1 MGKPAARI
9 GDMHVCPL
17 VNGLVPHV
25 GGPVLPAGVPNVL
38 IGGMPAATMG
48 DLCVCTG
55 PPDVIVL
62 GSAGVLIGGR
72 PAARMGDI
80 TAHGG
85 SIVVGCMTVLIGET
99 GGGGAGGDTGAGMGG
114 NLMKSGKIGAA
125 QAKDMANTQAL
136 KEAAKKGN
144 AAAAKTTRED
154 FTATFT
160 LKDEAQK
167 AVAGKRYE
175 IRTGDGKIHEGKTN
189 SNGETQP
196 LQGYTTA
203 DCTVSFLK

>member
-1 MGKPAARI
+1 MGKPAARV
-9 GDMHVCPL
+9 GDMHVCPM
-17 VNGLVPHV
+17 VNALVPHV

-38 IGGMPAATMG
+38 IGGLPAATMG
-48 DLCVCTG
+48 DMCVCTG
-55 PPDVIVL
+55 PPDVITL
-62 GSAGVLIGGR
+62 GSSGVLIGGK
-72 PAARMGDI
+72 PAARMGDM

-85 SIVVGCMTVLIGET
+85 SILLGCFTVLIGET
-99 GGGGAGGDTGAGMGG
+99 GGGGGGDAAGAGGGAGMA
-114 NLMKSGKIGAA
+114 GKTGAA
-125 QAKDMANTQAL
+125 QAKDIANGNAL
-136 KEAAKKGN
+136 K
-144 AAAAKTTRED
+144 AAAEKGEAVAEKTTKED

-175 IRTGDGKIHEGKTN
+175 IRTSDGKIHEGKTN

-203 DCTVSFLK
+203 DCAVTFIK

>member
-48 DLCVCTG
+48 DMCVCTG
-55 PPDVIVL
+55 PPDVIML
-62 GSAGVLIGGR
+62 GSSGVLIGGR
-72 PAARMGDI
+72 PAARMGDT

-85 SIVVGCMTVLIGET
+85 SILLGCFTVLIGET
-99 GGGGAGGDTGAGMGG
+99 GGGGAGAGAGMGG
-114 NLMKSGKIGAA
+114 GLMEKGMVGAA
-125 QAKDMANTQAL
+125 RAKDIANTKAL
-136 KEAAKKGN
+136 KEAAKKGS
-144 AAAAKTTRED
+144 AVAEKTTRED
-154 FTATFT
+154 FTARFT

-167 AVAGKRYE
+167 AVAGRRYE
-175 IRTGDGKIHEGKTN
+175 IRTSDGKIHEGKT
-189 SNGETQP
+189 SAGGTTEP

-203 DCTVSFLK
+203 DCSIAFLK